1 MDRKDE
7 KNMQKLYTAWGT
19 TREDHMAQMMKLVD
33 CLNAQV
39 ADKVEDA
46 EPSAPTKMAVTIR
59 KRAAIKNRTAASD
72 RIMLFK
78 PGISIGRNKT
88 QMKVAGKYYA
98 KKEPIGRETIETE
111 GLGLDVVKMVDG
123 KPAIVRTRDGRL
135 MRLRMGGDK
144 PIRNVKNK
152 LQKGRRKRK

>member
-46 EPSAPTKMAVTIR
+46 EPSA
-59 KRAAIKNRTAASD
+59 
-72 RIMLFK
+72 
-78 PGISIGRNKT
+78 
-88 QMKVAGKYYA
+88 Q
-98 KKEPIGRETIETE
+98 ET
-111 GLGLDVVKMVDG
+111 GSH
-123 KPAIVRTRDGRL
+123 
-135 MRLRMGGDK
+135 
-144 PIRNVKNK
+144 
-152 LQKGRRKRK
+152 

>member
-19 TREDHMAQMMKLVD
+19 TREHHMAQMMKLVE

-39 ADKVEDA
+39 EDKEEDA
-46 EPSAPTKMAVTIR
+46 ELLTPTEMTGAIR

-72 RIMLFK
+72 RIMFCK
-78 PGISIGRNKT
+78 PGIFIGRNKT
-88 QMKVAGKYYA
+88 RMKVAGKYNA
-98 KKEPIGRETIETE
+98 KKEIIGQKTIEIE
-111 GLGLDVVKMVDG
+111 GTSLEVVKMVDG

-135 MRLRMGGDK
+135 MRLRMYEQRYVD
-144 PIRNVKNK
+144 I
-152 LQKGRRKRK
+152 